1 MSFLLNF
8 NNHFSV
14 VDNSSKYGVFCQFYN
29 PTGISRPI
37 QIQALNCTDYSAAL
51 DEKGGLH
58 VISMP
63 TRYQILY
70 FTYENGHYAKKTLVE
85 NTTETYA
92 FSNPIIH
99 SMANQ
104 IHTFY
109 LSNRVGSNA
118 YTIVH
123 QTLNTSSVET
133 LLDTNYTLQNIK
145 SFSHKNSIYIFYIL
159 QNDNYFINCLKITGS
174 KKEELTLLTSR
185 LPICDFS
192 VCIDEDHIDIAYVA
206 ELHGKYQLV
215 YYNCETK
222 LTNALCHTLSPS
234 NPVIFWYQ
242 DYLWINYLED
252 NKLYVILSIDKGNSF
267 SAPALCSIQNIT
279 GRYCFLTYKTCSLRC
294 TELYASA
301 ANSIR
306 INTLFTID
314 FEHIHPDSKIP
325 LELELLIE
333 GLTLSQ
339 KSNPIVAQLIEENQ
353 RLKEENKM
361 FRLKYEQPLSANQST
376 VSGENQ
382 DSSVKSAA
390 SAFMEELSFWDA
402 PPRL

>member
-8 NNHFSV
+8 NNNFSV
-14 VDNSSKYGVFCQFYN
+14 VENNSKYGVFCQLYN
-29 PTGISRPI
+29 HTGVSRPT
-37 QIQALNCTDYSAAL
+37 QIQSLNCNDYSASM
-51 DEKGGLH
+51 DDKGNLH

-70 FTYENGHYAKKTLVE
+70 FCYENGHYSKKTLIE

-99 SMANQ
+99 CINNQ
-104 IHTFY
+104 IHAFY

-118 YTIVH
+118 YSIVH
-123 QTLNTSSVET
+123 QTLNSSSVET
-133 LLDTNYTLQNIK
+133 LLDTNYTLQGIK
-145 SFSHKNSIYIFYIL
+145 SFSYKNSIYIFYMIK
-159 QNDNYFINCLKITGS
+159 NDYYLINCLKITDNI
-174 KKEELTLLTSR
+174 KEEMTLLISK

-192 VCIDEDHIDIAYVA
+192 VCINDHHIDLVYVA

-222 LTNALCHTLSPS
+222 LSNALCHTLSPS

-242 DYLWINYLED
+242 DYLWVNYLQD
-252 NKLYVILSIDKGNSF
+252 NKLYVILSIDAGNSF
-267 SAPALCSIQNIT
+267 SSPVLSSIQNNISRHVFIT
-279 GRYCFLTYKTCSLRC
+279 NKDCSLRC
-294 TELYASA
+294 TELYASIT
-301 ANSIR
+301 NSVR

-314 FEHIHPDSKIP
+314 FDHMHHDSKIP

-339 KSNPIVAQLIEENQ
+339 KSSSQTAQLIEENI
-353 RLKEENKM
+353 RLQEENK
-361 FRLKYEQPLSANQST
+361 LLKTKYERPFVPT
-376 VSGENQ
+376 PSGEESMS
-382 DSSVKSAA
+382 SSVKSAA
-390 SAFMEELSFWDA
+390 NAFMEELSSWDA
-402 PPRL
+402 PPRI